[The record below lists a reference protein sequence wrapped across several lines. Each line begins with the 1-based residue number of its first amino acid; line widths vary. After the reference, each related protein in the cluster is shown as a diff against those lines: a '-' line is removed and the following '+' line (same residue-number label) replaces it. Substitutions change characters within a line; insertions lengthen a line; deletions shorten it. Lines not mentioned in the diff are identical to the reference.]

1 MNAEWW
7 IIGIIVVG
15 CFVLIIR
22 GLNGNASHILTA
34 VVSYLFGSK
43 SGKRK

>member
-1 MNAEWW
+1 MTGEGW
-7 IIGIIVVG
+7 IIGVIVVG

-43 SGKRK
+43 RGRK

>member
-1 MNAEWW
+1 MTAETWLIAL
-7 IIGIIVVG
+7 IIVG

-34 VVSYLFGSK
+34 VVSFLIGAK
-43 SGKRK
+43 GRRK